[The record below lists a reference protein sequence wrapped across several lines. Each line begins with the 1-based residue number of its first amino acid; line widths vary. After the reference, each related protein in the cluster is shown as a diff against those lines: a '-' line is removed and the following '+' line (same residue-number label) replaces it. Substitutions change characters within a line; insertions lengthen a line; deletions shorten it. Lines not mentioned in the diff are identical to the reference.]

1 MFIMVMIAIISIDLL
16 VIIYLM
22 CFAMFTIESYLSWDS
37 KSEQFKL
44 VVVVVVVMFKKQQ
57 H

>member
-22 CFAMFTIESYLSWDS
+22 CFAMFTVESYLSWDS

-44 VVVVVVVMFKKQQ
+44 VVVVMFKKQQ